1 MTMLEVSEETQ
12 SLDDFQ
18 HSAPAVIEH
27 LAETGRPLL
36 LTVNGEAKVVV
47 QDAAAYQRMRES
59 AEQLELIKGLER
71 SLQSMR
77 QGRGIP
83 FEDFKQKMHE
93 KYGLPLQRPES
104 S

>member
-47 QDAAAYQRMRES
+47 QDAAAYQRIRES
-59 AEQLELIKGLER
+59 AEQLELLEGLGR
-71 SLQSMR
+71 SLESMR
-77 QGRGIP
+77 QGRQGKGRP
-83 FEDFKQKMHE
+83 AREFFAELRKKHNLPPRED
-93 KYGLPLQRPES
+93 
-104 S
+104 